1 MHVGCVTLA
10 RLMSSGSGL
19 SLRVRADG
27 GALFLAATYDETL
40 KAMIKA
46 LPDRRWDRG
55 LQEWI
60 VPAGRENRRAVLD
73 LIARLEEQ
81 GVVVE
86 IDVTAR
92 GRFTSLGVTRVLLRD
107 PDTVELVAPYDPE
120 ALPALRRLPER
131 SFDTVR
137 KSWVVP
143 LTKEGALRTLKLI
156 EDADRHLVTERAR
169 AALIS
174 TAQPAPAVGTPVDES
189 ERGHHKSPIAHWR
202 RVTKGAIFNARPLEQ
217 VWWPEPDHPDGGYWY
232 VPIRVDPE
240 RRHRKHADNGA
251 PRPTRAERA

>member
-1 MHVGCVTLA
+1 MT
-10 RLMSSGSGL
+10 SGLGL

-46 LPDRRWDRG
+46 LPDRRWDRD

-60 VPAGRENRRAVLD
+60 VPAGRDNRRAVLG
-73 LIARLEEQ
+73 LITRLEEQ

-107 PDTVELVAPYDPE
+107 PDTVELVAPYDPDT
-120 ALPALRRLPER
+120 LPALRRLPER

-137 KSWVVP
+137 RSWVIP

-156 EDADRHLVTERAR
+156 GDNADRHLVTERAR

-174 TAQPAPAVGTPVDES
+174 SAQPAAVAETALDGS

-202 RVTKGAIFNARPLEQ
+202 RVTKGAVFNARPLEQ
-217 VWWPEPDHPDGGYWY
+217 VWWPDPEHPDGGYWY

-240 RRHRKHADNGA
+240 RRRRASRKGA
-251 PRPTRAERA
+251 PRPTRAERS